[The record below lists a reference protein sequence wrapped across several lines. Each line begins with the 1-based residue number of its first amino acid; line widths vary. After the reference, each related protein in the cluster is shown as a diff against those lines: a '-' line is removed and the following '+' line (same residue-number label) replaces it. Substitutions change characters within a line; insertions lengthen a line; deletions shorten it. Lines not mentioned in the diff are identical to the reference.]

1 MKIIVLCEE
10 IIDNFGNVTG
20 IEILDEPLV
29 DNSEQMSL
37 YDKYLNTGKK
47 MKMIQVDLD
56 TLPISKESIT
66 NISRLIQDAVHLEY
80 SEMLNNWLFKQ
91 IIG

>member
-56 TLPISKESIT
+56 TLPISKESTT

>member
-80 SEMLNNWLFKQ
+80 SEMLNN
-91 IIG
+91 

>member
-56 TLPISKESIT
+56 TLPISKESTT

-80 SEMLNNWLFKQ
+80 SEMLNN
-91 IIG
+91 